1 MNGNRSMVKP
11 ITLYGSN
18 ISYFTG
24 KMENYFRVRG
34 IPYQLKSMQFPAFKK
49 RMEAEVG
56 LHQMPAVILPDGRW
70 MTDTTKMIQWFES
83 QFPENKI
90 IPDDP
95 VQAFLCL
102 LIEDW
107 ADEWWWRAAMHY
119 RWDYSEG
126 ADFAS
131 RHLAI
136 ELLGSVAAPIWVKK
150 IFLKYR
156 QRKGYTIGDGVTSQ
170 NAEQIEVD
178 FKMLLEN
185 LEKIFAQRRFLLGER
200 PSLADIGLAGPFF
213 RHFAL
218 DPVPA
223 EILKKDSPQVLNW
236 VSRLWSTKISDC
248 PEKLM
253 ISAPDDLEPLFQQ
266 IGSTYLPYLCANV
279 DAVSA
284 NKKRFEFEVGG
295 ISFKGARYSKYRVWC
310 LKELRHNYKIL
321 PKKEKEVVRRLL
333 KKTGCWEPLWRQSE
347 LPLSKNQDNL
357 LPFKG
362 HTKMVGV
369 YEAKNT

>member
-1 MNGNRSMVKP
+1 MDENKSMVEP
-11 ITLYGSN
+11 VTLYGST

-24 KMENYFRVRG
+24 KMENYFRVCG

-56 LHQMPAVILPDGRW
+56 LQQMPAVILPDGRW
-70 MTDTTKMIQWFES
+70 MTDTTKMIQWFEC

-107 ADEWWWRAAMHY
+107 ADEWWWRTAMHY
-119 RWDYSEG
+119 RWDFSEG

-136 ELLGSVAAPIWVKK
+136 ELLGSVFAPIWLKK
-150 IFLKYR
+150 FFLKYR
-156 QRKGYTIGDGVTSQ
+156 QRKGYTIGDGITLQ
-170 NAEQIEVD
+170 NAEQIEAD
-178 FKMLLEN
+178 FKKLLEN
-185 LEKIFAQRRFLLGER
+185 LERIFIQRSFLFGER

-223 EILKKDSPQVLNW
+223 KILKKDSPQVLNW
-236 VSRLWSTKISDC
+236 VSRLWDTRISDSSG
-248 PEKLM
+248 KLEM
-253 ISAPDDLEPLFQQ
+253 HIPDDLEPLFQQ
-266 IGSTYLPYLCANV
+266 IGSTYLPYLCANA

-284 NKKRFEFEVGG
+284 KKSFFDVEVEG
-295 ISFKGARYSKYRVWC
+295 ISFRGARCSKYRVWC
-310 LKELRHNYKIL
+310 LKELRSSYEIL
-321 PKKEKEVVRRLL
+321 QKKEKEVVRNIL
-333 KKTGCWEPLWRQSE
+333 KRTGCWEPLWRQSE
-347 LPLSKNQDNL
+347 LLLLKNQDNL

-369 YEAKNT
+369 YETKNT

>member
-1 MNGNRSMVKP
+1 MANPV
-11 ITLYGSN
+11 ILYGSN
-18 ISYFTG
+18 MSYFTG

-56 LHQMPAVILPDGRW
+56 LQQMPAVILPDGRW

-107 ADEWWWRAAMHY
+107 ADEWWWRTAMHY

-126 ADFAS
+126 AHFAS
-131 RHLAI
+131 RHLAV
-136 ELLGSVAAPIWVKK
+136 ELLESISAP
-150 IFLKYR
+150 IFLKKFFLQYR
-156 QRKGYTIGDGVTSQ
+156 QRKGYTIGDGITPE
-170 NAEQIEVD
+170 NIEKIEGD
-178 FKMLLEN
+178 FKILLEN
-185 LEKIFAQRRFLLGER
+185 LERIFADRGFLLGER

-218 DPVPA
+218 DPIPA
-223 EILKKDSPQVLNW
+223 EILRQEAPQVFNW
-236 VSRLWSTKISDC
+236 VSRLWSTPISDYSG
-248 PEKLM
+248 KLM
-253 ISAPDDLEPLFQQ
+253 VSVPDDLEPLFRQ

-284 NKKRFEFEVGG
+284 NKKRFDAKVGG
-295 ISFKGARYSKYRVWC
+295 IFFKGARYSKYRVWC
-310 LKELRHNYKIL
+310 LKELRSNYEAL
-321 PKKEKEVVRRLL
+321 PKKAKEIIRQLL

-347 LPLSKNQDNL
+347 LPLSKNQENL

-362 HTKMVGV
+362 DTKMVAV
-369 YEAKNT
+369 YE